1 MTELNTGSIESDLY
15 LRVRSGL
22 NANLVSGYING
33 VYPAF
38 PDSSSKDFPGY
49 PVMVLRTSTDR
60 NNLSFSGLHVYG
72 VNIDLTCYGT
82 SSQGVVEAIQKASNV
97 LDDGQ
102 VSLGFQIQKN
112 TSSSIN
118 HSFIGGN
125 KVIHQKDL
133 VIEGVTRQWIRW
145 LTNDECWDY

>member
-38 PDSSSKDFPGY
+38 PDSNSKDFPGY
-49 PVMVLRTSTDR
+49 PVMVLRTNTDKA
-60 NNLSFSGLHVYG
+60 NLSFSGLHTYN

-133 VIEGVTRQWIRW
+133 VIEGVTRQ
-145 LTNDECWDY
+145 